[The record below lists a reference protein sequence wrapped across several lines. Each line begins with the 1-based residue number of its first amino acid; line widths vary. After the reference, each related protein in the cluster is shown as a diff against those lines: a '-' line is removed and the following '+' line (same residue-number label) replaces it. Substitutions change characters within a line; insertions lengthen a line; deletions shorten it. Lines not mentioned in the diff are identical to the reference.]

1 MVFVSVYKRKP
12 LSFSCIV
19 APAHFH
25 NCIMKLTLF
34 CLACLASKVLGDI
47 TFYAHAVHSG
57 SDVHLDPLRDS
68 NGTLQVGGEG
78 DDILFLLPDDSTLA
92 NLDATTRII
101 LRNDTFVEVP
111 RGIQHG
117 FKVDKNDYLTFN
129 NHSFVACP
137 NGASYSLAT
146 SCPGGIAIE
155 VVATNITRV
164 AVAKRDDNK
173 FEKTYNLA
181 KLFSVKAIAANTDFH
196 QTPINRLEENPHEFL
211 VGYHDGI
218 SVDLNLKS
226 DGSLV
231 DSDGRAIDVDSNG
244 LVGGVAPIGRNKAS
258 NKFSIQKS
266 KLLHENVNF
275 YACPSKSNKVV
286 LSTQECEG
294 GTKISLEVTHE
305 K

>member
-1 MVFVSVYKRKP
+1 
-12 LSFSCIV
+12 
-19 APAHFH
+19 
-25 NCIMKLTLF
+25 MKSTLF
-34 CLACLASKVLGDI
+34 CLACLAGKALGDI

-101 LRNDTFVEVP
+101 LKNNIFIEVP
-111 RGIQHG
+111 RGIQRG
-117 FKVDKNDYLTFN
+117 FHVDKDDYLTFN

-146 SCPGGIAIE
+146 SCPGGTTIE

-173 FEKTYNLA
+173 LDSTYNLE
-181 KLFSVKAIAANTDFH
+181 KLFSLKAVSANTNFH
-196 QTPINRLEENPHEFL
+196 EIPINRLEENPHEFL
-211 VGYHDGI
+211 VGYHDGTN
-218 SVDLNLKS
+218 VDLILKS

-231 DSDGRAIDVDSNG
+231 DSDRKAINVDSNG
-244 LVGGVAPIGRNKAS
+244 LIGSVAPIGRKKAS
-258 NKFSIQKS
+258 KKFSIQQS
-266 KLLHENVNF
+266 KLLHGNVRY
-275 YACPSKSNKVV
+275 YACPSNSNKIV
-286 LSTQECEG
+286 LSTQKCEG
-294 GTKISLEVTHE
+294 GTQISLEVINQ